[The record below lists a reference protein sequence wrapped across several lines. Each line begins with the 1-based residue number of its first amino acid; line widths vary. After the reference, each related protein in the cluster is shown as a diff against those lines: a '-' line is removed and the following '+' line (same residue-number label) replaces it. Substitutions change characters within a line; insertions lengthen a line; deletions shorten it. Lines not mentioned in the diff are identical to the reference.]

1 MCNTPKYAKL
11 EERTGETGV
20 LQLLALLSQRAVE
33 IRVDLLCFPSRT
45 GTAHASCRVLASV
58 SFGAVGRGGSM
69 WEIREHSA

>member
-20 LQLLALLSQRAVE
+20 LHLLALLSQRAVE

-45 GTAHASCRVLASV
+45 GTAHTSSV

-69 WEIREHSA
+69 WEIGEHSA

>member
-45 GTAHASCRVLASV
+45 GTAHNSSV

-69 WEIREHSA
+69 WKIREHSA